1 MARILVVDDDQ
12 KILNHFDQLLGNQGY
27 LVTLAKDG
35 KEALFKLRQDHP
47 DLVILDVVLPEMA
60 GYEICRLLKSRQAGF
75 LPVIMLTAKDDL
87 QSKLEGLRQ
96 GADAYLSKQAPPE
109 ELIARIATLLRIKG
123 LQDSVPAEPV
133 GFAQPV
139 FIDPHTGLYNGHYL
153 KERLHEEFSRAER
166 YSEPLSCL
174 VVELL
179 NLEVVRDRFG
189 EPASHHAVKH
199 LGAGLK
205 GLLRDFDLLVR
216 LAENQFVV
224 LLPRTHFTGAMVVTG
239 RLWRR
244 VRELRMPETMGEVA
258 FDLNIGAS
266 FYPNKDVFSPDL
278 LIQQS
283 QEALLRAK
291 RAGSNQICLLQH
303 TAYFYLPD

>member
-12 KILNHFDQLLGNQGY
+12 KILNRFEQLLGNLGY
-27 LVTLAKDG
+27 QVTLAKDG
-35 KEALFKLRQDHP
+35 KEALSRVREDRP
-47 DLVILDVVLPEMA
+47 DLIILDVVLPGMD
-60 GYEICRLLKSRQAGF
+60 GYEICRILKTRQTGF
-75 LPVIMLTAKDDL
+75 LPVIMYTAKDDL

-96 GADAYLSKQAPPE
+96 GADDYVSKQAPSE
-109 ELIARIATLLRIKG
+109 ELMARIVTLLRIKG
-123 LQDSVPAEPV
+123 LQESHSAAPAGLAPP
-133 GFAQPV
+133 A

-153 KERLHEEFSRAER
+153 KERLQEEFSRAER
-166 YSEPLSCL
+166 YSEPLSYL

-189 EPASHHAVKH
+189 EPSSHHAVKH

-258 FDLNIGAS
+258 FELNMGAS
-266 FYPNKDVFSPDL
+266 FYPNKDVFSPDQ